1 MTVSSPST
9 PRISRWSLFLSLCY
23 SSLSCFHFKLY
34 LWLANES
41 HLFLVELS
49 SASHSASLACQS
61 SHNHR
66 SLIAAWEGWTHQ
78 GPWMRDPPSLGYG
91 CYRPK
96 DRESLLLLSRSWD
109 FSLLAEKRKWERES
123 TWLVHVKEIA
133 IRGGLWAASQPLCPG
148 MHLVQ
153 WEGVLMRLRNKFSS
167 VWSLDLKHS
176 SQGFPGCPVAKTLR
190 SQCSGPGF
198 DSLSGN

>member
-153 WEGVLMRLRNKFSS
+153 CVTELHWLQQWMVLIQPVVCAHPPLR
-167 VWSLDLKHS
+167 
-176 SQGFPGCPVAKTLR
+176 
-190 SQCSGPGF
+190 CSGGRGDKNPF
-198 DSLSGN
+198 SGSSFC